1 MAKDLD
7 VNFDASSFIDSFP
20 EDNPTTIDTP
30 KETPKQKS
38 GQKQTKRSIHG
49 LRQSNKTRAAPISE
63 PTVEY
68 TESESDYFGTFIDE
82 SDFINVTKNGT
93 QIFIRNEFRKK
104 IRNILSVFEG
114 RISTAGYIDN
124 VLKAHF
130 EQYGSTIKNLLKKEI
145 DNEEY

>member
-20 EDNPTTIDTP
+20 DESPTATDTT
-30 KETPKQKS
+30 KDIPKQRP

-49 LRQSNKTRAAPISE
+49 LRQSNKTRAAPLSE
-63 PTVEY
+63 PVVEY
-68 TESESDYFGTFIDE
+68 TDTESEYFGKFVEE
-82 SDFINVTKNGT
+82 SDFFNVTKNGT

-104 IRNILSVFEG
+104 IRNILSVFG
-114 RISTAGYIDN
+114 SQISTAGYIDN

-130 EQYGSTIKNLLKKEI
+130 EQLGSTIKNLLKKEI